1 MRKFWIL
8 LGMLRELDPDIAFFL
23 KVRLF
28 DQQEADLMEALA
40 EAEEDDRSV
49 DDGAVKVDS
58 DEEYAGWIWCMY
70 KYSWLAGMIFAAHN

>member
-8 LGMLRELDPDIAFFL
+8 LGMLRELDPDVAFFL

-58 DEEYAGWIWCMY
+58 DEEYAGWIWCIY